1 MAMSLLEAEFKQI
14 LLNLLVDC
22 WPFIPD
28 INIRPTTKKQS
39 VIMEKKRYNNNIKS
53 T

>member
-1 MAMSLLEAEFKQI
+1 MMAISMLEAEFKQI

-28 INIRPTTKKQS
+28 INSRPTTKTICDNGKNDT
-39 VIMEKKRYNNNIKS
+39 ITI
-53 T
+53 